1 MKLVTD
7 KNRQAVWAY
16 DLRVRERL
24 VGGGLLDPKTVE
36 RYLAELP
43 DLEAHAENLPID
55 QPAVGRS
62 GDGSLP

>member
-7 KNRQAVWAY
+7 KTKPAVWAY

-24 VGGGLLDPKTVE
+24 FASGQLDPKYVE

-43 DLEAHAENLPID
+43 DLEGHAEELGIG
-55 QPAVGRS
+55 QPALTGS
-62 GDGSLP
+62 DDGEP